1 MKIVCLEIVC
11 SDDAAPIIAKII
23 KEKSKIQHPA
33 VLSATVRILDYE
45 P

>member
-33 VLSATVRILDYE
+33 VISAVVMIRDYE
-45 P
+45 T